1 MLLIISKNNL
11 NTALAR
17 KPVIHEFPNINLPF
31 PPVIKAKDFIDPE
44 TNSANTSSTNHE
56 AATVNTNT
64 TAIYKNS
71 KKKINKLTTKAP
83 NKFFIYRKAWVM
95 ELRERGFQYP
105 MTEISGFIAKKW
117 QEETPERK
125 NAYVKIAME
134 AKTLH
139 KQKFGDKIKYNNNND
154 FTSASSQPKKT
165 IKKKSKFSQFKQP
178 MVSLHNHTTIPS
190 SSLIL
195 PTPGTTPTLPT
206 PIASPIL
213 PPSSSYIDDNYFNEF
228 INIDNNTTITSNNN
242 NEENLPCVC
251 DSPST
256 VHSSSEN
263 GDLEEIDP
271 DLFTFLI

>member
-1 MLLIISKNNL
+1 MANNL

-105 MTEISGFIAKKW
+105 MTES
-117 QEETPERK
+117 E
-125 NAYVKIAME
+125 
-134 AKTLH
+134 
-139 KQKFGDKIKYNNNND
+139 
-154 FTSASSQPKKT
+154 
-165 IKKKSKFSQFKQP
+165 
-178 MVSLHNHTTIPS
+178 
-190 SSLIL
+190 
-195 PTPGTTPTLPT
+195 
-206 PIASPIL
+206 
-213 PPSSSYIDDNYFNEF
+213 
-228 INIDNNTTITSNNN
+228 IT
-242 NEENLPCVC
+242 
-251 DSPST
+251 
-256 VHSSSEN
+256 
-263 GDLEEIDP
+263 
-271 DLFTFLI
+271 

>member
-1 MLLIISKNNL
+1 MFLHNSSNISYFSPQISPS
-11 NTALAR
+11 T
-17 KPVIHEFPNINLPF
+17 PINQ
-31 PPVIKAKDFIDPE
+31 
-44 TNSANTSSTNHE
+44 
-56 AATVNTNT
+56 
-64 TAIYKNS
+64 
-71 KKKINKLTTKAP
+71 IN
-83 NKFFIYRKAWVM
+83 
-95 ELRERGFQYP
+95 Q
-105 MTEISGFIAKKW
+105 
-117 QEETPERK
+117 
-125 NAYVKIAME
+125 
-134 AKTLH
+134 
-139 KQKFGDKIKYNNNND
+139 
-154 FTSASSQPKKT
+154 
-165 IKKKSKFSQFKQP
+165 FSQFKQP

-271 DLFTFLI
+271 DLFTFLIYKRLIALYVLVDENDRENDIQPIPLRYINDKELLSPIVDIDPRSTVKIAIIKPSLSKIKDYDIDEKTNHLKDTLEIIALTKLLELFSVNDIFEKNSNQYYSPSLK